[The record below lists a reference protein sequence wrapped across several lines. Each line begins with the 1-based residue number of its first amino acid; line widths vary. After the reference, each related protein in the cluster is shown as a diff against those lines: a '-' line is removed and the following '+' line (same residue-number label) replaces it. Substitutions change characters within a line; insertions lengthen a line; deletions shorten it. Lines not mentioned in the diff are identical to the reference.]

1 MPMIPINIDE
11 LLDGTIIEDN
21 RIEFKSDW
29 NPEKVM
35 HTICAFA
42 NDYDNI
48 GGGYIAWVWL
58 RSMADRAITK
68 DSIPRPYL
76 PWRGS
81 CPSSAI

>member
-29 NPEKVM
+29 NPEKVL

-48 GGGYIAWVWL
+48 GGGWL
-58 RSMADRAITK
+58 RSMADRSITK

-81 CPSSAI
+81 CLSSAI